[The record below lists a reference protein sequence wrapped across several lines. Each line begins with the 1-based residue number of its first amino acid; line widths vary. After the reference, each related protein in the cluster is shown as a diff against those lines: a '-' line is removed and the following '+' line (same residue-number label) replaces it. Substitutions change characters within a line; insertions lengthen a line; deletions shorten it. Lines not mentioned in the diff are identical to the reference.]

1 MEKREKAKLPD
12 FAKSG
17 DILLRKEQEF
27 KIDDPSKY
35 SKTSFKPAHEYGEKM
50 REIGRKFRA
59 NQFFLV
65 PPEIATDFPN
75 VTKGRFPYRSER

>member
-1 MEKREKAKLPD
+1 
-12 FAKSG
+12 
-17 DILLRKEQEF
+17 
-27 KIDDPSKY
+27 
-35 SKTSFKPAHEYGEKM
+35 M
-50 REIGRKFRA
+50 REVGRKFRA